1 MTTRQTKRTTIS
13 VSEDLERDYDDLV
26 RYVAR
31 IKGMSLSRFLIT
43 AAIMA
48 MEAGIEDPANEDI
61 GDVMLWGSNPA
72 NWNTEPDAP
81 TNGRTTLEHDALA
94 ALDKLVL

>member
-1 MTTRQTKRTTIS
+1 MTSKTRRTTIS

-26 RYVAR
+26 RYVAS

-48 MEAGIEDPANEDI
+48 MEAGIDDPENADL
-61 GDVMLWGSNPA
+61 GATVLWGSNPA
-72 NWNTEPDAP
+72 DWNPERPVREYP
-81 TNGRTTLEHDALA
+81 LREFVNIRWR
-94 ALDKLVL
+94 